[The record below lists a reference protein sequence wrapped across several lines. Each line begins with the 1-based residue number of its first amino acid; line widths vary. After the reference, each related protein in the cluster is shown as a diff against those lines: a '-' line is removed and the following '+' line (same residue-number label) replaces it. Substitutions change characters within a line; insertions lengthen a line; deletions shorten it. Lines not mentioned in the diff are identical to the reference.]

1 VLQFRQK
8 RNPFQLIVWYDR
20 RDKRKQF
27 RVMAEEEQ
35 KPAAEQTDA
44 TAPATPDAEALESP
58 DADADALERPDA
70 EVEEGVTDATDP
82 NKKTK
87 APTKQSA
94 GFKGFLR
101 RFNVYLI
108 MFLFVLVIAGIV
120 IALTYFQSKK
130 TTNTTI
136 KSTDLTTSVLN
147 QLATSDATVGD
158 AKQVLNVQA
167 NAIFAGK
174 VLVRSSLETA
184 GNLQVGGGTTLNTL
198 SVTDLSSFG
207 QVQVSKNLAV
217 NGDTGIQG
225 QLTVSK
231 GLQVTGAGSFS
242 GPLTAPQITT
252 STFQLNGNLV
262 LTSHITAGGPLPSRT
277 SGPAVGSGGTSSI
290 SGSDTAGT
298 VNISTGSNTAPGCF
312 ITITFAQRYT
322 DAPRVLITPI
332 GAQAGDVNY
341 YVTRTATAFS
351 ICDSS
356 AAPTGASF
364 GFDYFIVN

>member
-1 VLQFRQK
+1 
-8 RNPFQLIVWYDR
+8 
-20 RDKRKQF
+20 
-27 RVMAEEEQ
+27 MAEEEQ
-35 KPAAEQTDA
+35 KPTEEQIDAA
-44 TAPATPDAEALESP
+44 APGSTPPDAPDP
-58 DADADALERPDA
+58 DADADALETPDA

-82 NKKTK
+82 NRKAAAPVKK
-87 APTKQSA
+87 QG
-94 GFKGFLR
+94 GFKALLR

-108 MFLFVLVIAGIV
+108 MFLFVLVVAGVV
-120 IALTYFQSKK
+120 IALTYFQSKN

-136 KSTDLTTSVLN
+136 KTTDLSSSVLN
-147 QLATSDATVGD
+147 QLAASDATVGD

-184 GNLQVGGGTTLNTL
+184 GNLQVGGSTTLNTL
-198 SVTDLSSFG
+198 SVTDTSTFG
-207 QVQVSKNLAV
+207 QVQISKNLAV
-217 NGDTGIQG
+217 TGDAGIQG
-225 QLTVSK
+225 GLTVSK
-231 GLQVTGAGSFS
+231 GLQVTGGGSFS

-252 STFQLNGNLV
+252 QTFQLNGNLV
-262 LTSHITAGGPLPSRT
+262 LTSHITAGGPLPSRS

-298 VNISTGSNTAPGCF
+298 VNISTGSNTVPGCF

-322 DAPRVLITPI
+322 DAPRVIITPI

-341 YVTRTATAFS
+341 YVNRTATSFS